1 VLELP
6 IVDLKLTDGSDIGR
20 NTHTE
25 REVGL
30 MVLPSR
36 FRRYTGFIL
45 GLCFVLAAPASTNA
59 QTPAPLIRV
68 GAGPDDTSVPLI
80 YADKMGLF
88 KKAGL
93 NVELVK
99 LAGSAVITA
108 ALAGGSLEI
117 AKVSSSVAV
126 TAHVKGLPFT
136 AVGAISAYSSEHPDF
151 ALIVAANSPIK
162 SVKDLPGKTLTA
174 ISLQDFQVLGTQVWA
189 AQNGVDPAS
198 MKFIEMPA
206 TSTLNALEQGRVDA
220 APVAEPILSASMA
233 SGKFRIIG
241 YPIDAIA
248 KHFTGGLLLSNA
260 SWADSHRDVIDRFLH
275 VAADASAYVASHEN
289 DMAPFLA
296 EYMNVEPGSIPKTR
310 HAVRGVAI
318 VPADLQPVI
327 DALVKFK
334 AIQKPFPAAEM
345 ICSCALRH

>member
-1 VLELP
+1 
-6 IVDLKLTDGSDIGR
+6 
-20 NTHTE
+20 
-25 REVGL
+25 
-30 MVLPSR
+30 MVMPSR
-36 FRRYTGFIL
+36 VRRKIAFALTLLFALVI
-45 GLCFVLAAPASTNA
+45 PASTIA
-59 QTPAPLIRV
+59 QTTAPLIRV

-99 LAGSAVITA
+99 LAGSAVIVA

-117 AKVSSSVAV
+117 AKTSSSVAV

-136 AVGAISAYSSEHPDF
+136 AIGAISAYSSEHPDF
-151 ALIVAANSPIK
+151 ALIVPMNSPIK
-162 SVKDLPGKTLTA
+162 SVKDLPGKTLAA

-189 AQNGVDPAS
+189 AQNGVDPTS
-198 MKFIEMPA
+198 LKFIEMPA
-206 TSTLNALEQGRVDA
+206 TSTLNALDQGRVDA
-220 APVAEPILSASMA
+220 APVAEPILSASLA
-233 SGKFRIIG
+233 SGKVRIIG
-241 YPIDAIA
+241 YPVDAIA
-248 KHFTGGLLLSNA
+248 KHFTGGLLLANV
-260 SWADSHRDVIDRFLH
+260 SWVDGHRDVIDRFLH
-275 VAADASAYVASHEN
+275 VAADASAYVGSHEN
-289 DMAPFLA
+289 DMAPLLA
-296 EYMNVEPGSIPKTR
+296 EYMNVDPGSIPKTR

-334 AIQKPFPAAEM
+334 TIQKPFPAAEM

>member
-1 VLELP
+1 
-6 IVDLKLTDGSDIGR
+6 
-20 NTHTE
+20 
-25 REVGL
+25 
-30 MVLPSR
+30 MVMLSHVR
-36 FRRYTGFIL
+36 CCASFIL
-45 GLCFVLAAPASTNA
+45 AFSIAIAVPAPTFA
-59 QTPAPLIRV
+59 QTSSPLIRV

-117 AKVSSSVAV
+117 AKSSSSVAI

-136 AVGAISAYSSEHPDF
+136 AIGAISAYSSDHPDF
-151 ALIVAANSPIK
+151 ALIVPVNSPIK
-162 SVKDLPGKTLTA
+162 SAKDLPGKMLAA

-189 AQNGVDPAS
+189 GQNGVDPTS
-198 MKFIEMPA
+198 LKFIEMPA
-206 TSTLNALEQGRVDA
+206 TSTLNALDQGRVDA
-220 APVAEPILSASMA
+220 APVAEPILSVSLA

-241 YPIDAIA
+241 YPVDAIS
-248 KHFTGGLLLSNA
+248 KHFTGGLLLANI
-260 SWADSHRDVIDRFLH
+260 SWVDGHRDVIDRFLH
-275 VAADASAYVASHEN
+275 VVADASAYVASHEN
-289 DMAPFLA
+289 DMAPYLA

-334 AIQKPFPAAEM
+334 SIQKSFPAARGKSAR
-345 ICSCALRH
+345 C